1 MEAGKLTV
9 SFGIDV
15 SALKTGLAVA
25 KAELTSFASEVS
37 AKTSASV
44 KTGLNSISEFVK
56 NASAKVSQGVKDI
69 LASLKRLE
77 GIGAQMESAGG
88 TLSAALSIPLAAAG
102 GFALKLSGDLEKAA
116 LSFRVLT
123 KDAGTALALQ
133 KELVKFSAQTP
144 FEFADVQKGAKQLL
158 AYGFAVGDVTK
169 YLKTAG
175 DLAAGMDVNI
185 TEVTS
190 SLGRLK
196 SGNFGEAFER
206 LRELG
211 IDRTA
216 LEGAGLKFDKGG
228 SYVGSVKDAMTAVET
243 VINSKFGGMTEK
255 LSTSFPGMLATA
267 WDNVQLTLS
276 EIGTSI
282 INAFDLKGALGSFS
296 SGLDT
301 IKNGFL
307 SLSPTTQK
315 FVLGL
320 GALAIAIPPI
330 LAGFGVLTSTI
341 IPAVVTGFGAIISPI
356 GLTVAAIAGAA
367 ALIIYHWDSVK
378 TFIGNVQ
385 IFTHIKDVVKSMF
398 GAIVS
403 IFGVFYNLFTGDWAN
418 MWEHMKNVA
427 KYAWNGIV
435 SLLQT
440 GLLGIETVFAKLV
453 GLVSPSAGKGL
464 QKFFEESIKGFDSIK
479 VEVPPLTNAINT
491 VKGAY
496 DKLSGAATNFG
507 SSAKKAGAD
516 ATKALLEASDARIK
530 AGLDAIK
537 HKETD
542 NKHGVISGIDVYQM
556 APIRD
561 VKITPASNIFPD
573 LSNAID
579 TKVLADKLKEASDN
593 AIEVLK
599 QSQIES
605 ALEEKRDSI
614 RGAFEGMFSGWNV
627 SGMGDALKTSLDSV
641 SQMTQEQLSKLDNMI
656 NILPNIANSLSSGFQ
671 AMGEAFVNGGNPFE
685 AFGRSIISSF
695 GDILMQIGQQML
707 KQAAALVALAIVTQG
722 ALSPVAIRT
731 GIAGGALVAAGAA
744 LKASSSSKRS
754 YASGWGGAYG
764 PTNMVFGD
772 HAGRSIENPEYV
784 LRHDQVKS
792 ILNRAADNA
801 GGGKGGFVA
810 ETVIRGADLR
820 VLLKRAETLAT
831 S

>member
-1 MEAGKLTV
+1 MEAGKV
-9 SFGIDV
+9 FVKIGVDV
-15 SALKTGLAVA
+15 SELKRGLAEA
-25 KAELTSFASEVS
+25 KGALSKFNSDMETTGREL
-37 AKTSASV
+37 SAS
-44 KTGLNSISEFVK
+44 L
-56 NASAKVSQGVKDI
+56 
-69 LASLKRLE
+69 SL
-77 GIGAQMESAGG
+77 
-88 TLSAALSIPLAAAG
+88 PLAAAG

-133 KELVKFSAQTP
+133 KELVKFSAETP

-216 LEGAGLKFDKGG
+216 LEGAGLKFDKSG
-228 SYVGSVKDAMTAVET
+228 SYVGSVKEAMEAVSK
-243 VINSKFGGMTEK
+243 VINDKFGGMTTA
-255 LSTSFPGMLATA
+255 LSTTLPGMLSTA
-267 WDNVQLTLS
+267 WDGVQIALS
-276 EIGTSI
+276 QIGDTMVST
-282 INAFDLKGALGSFS
+282 FDVKGMLGSFS
-296 SGLDT
+296 SGIEDL
-301 IKNGFL
+301 KNNFL
-307 SLSPTTQK
+307 SLSPLTQK
-315 FVLGL
+315 FILGIL
-320 GALAIAIPPI
+320 GAAVALPPLLAAF
-330 LAGFGVLTSTI
+330 GFLTSTI
-341 IPAVVTGFGAIISPI
+341 IPAVVTGFTAIISTT
-356 GLTVAAIAGAA
+356 GLIVAAIVGAA
-367 ALIIYHWDSVK
+367 ALIIYHWDSIK
-378 TFIGNVQ
+378 AAIANVQ
-385 IFTHIKDVVKSMF
+385 IFTHIKDVIKSAF
-398 GAIVS
+398 GAIIS
-403 IFGVFYNLFTGDWAN
+403 IFAVFYNLFTGDWAN
-418 MWEHMKNVA
+418 MWEHMKNTA

-435 SLLQT
+435 SIMQT
-440 GLLGIETVFAKLV
+440 VLLGIETAFA
-453 GLVSPSAGKGL
+453 GLVSLLFGKSLGNKL
-464 QKFFEESIKGFDSIK
+464 EGFFKSTIKDFDRLK
-479 VEVPPLTNAINT
+479 AQVPPLTNA
-491 VKGAY
+491 VKGLGDA
-496 DKLSGAATNFG
+496 F
-507 SSAKKAGAD
+507 SALTTKRTKFDDSPKGGGGLGD
-516 ATKALLEASDARIK
+516 ATKSLVDASNARIK

-537 HKETD
+537 YRDSGTK
-542 NKHGVISGIDVYQM
+542 NGVISGIDVYQM
-556 APIRD
+556 APIRE
-561 VKITPASNIFPD
+561 VKATPASNIFPD
-573 LSNAID
+573 FSNAID
-579 TKVLADKLKEASDN
+579 TKALGDKLKEASDF

-599 QSQIES
+599 QSELNAQ
-605 ALEEKRDSI
+605 LEETRDSI
-614 RGAFEGMFSGWNV
+614 RGAFEGMFSGWNI
-627 SGMGDALKTSLDSV
+627 SGMQEALKASLEGV
-641 SQMTQEQLSKLDNMI
+641 NNMAQAQLDNLNNMTK
-656 NILPNIANSLSSGFQ
+656 ILPNIVSSLSSGFQ

-707 KQAAALVALAIVTQG
+707 KQAAALVALAVATQG

-772 HAGRSIENPEYV
+772 HAGRSIDNPEYV

-792 ILNRAADNA
+792 ILNRAADRA
-801 GGGKGGFVA
+801 GGGNGGFIA

-820 VLLKRAETLAT
+820 LLLKRAETLAT

>member
-15 SALKTGLAVA
+15 SALKAGLAVA
-25 KAELTSFASEVS
+25 KAELTNFATQVS
-37 AKTSASV
+37 SKTSQSV
-44 KTGLNSISEFVK
+44 KTGLNSIGEFIK
-56 NASAKVSQGVKDI
+56 NASVKVSQGVKDI
-69 LASLKRLE
+69 LASVKRLE
-77 GIGAQMESAGG
+77 GFGSQMEAMGG
-88 TLSAALSIPLAAAG
+88 NLSAALSIPLAAAG

-133 KELVKFSAQTP
+133 KELVKFSAETP
-144 FEFADVQKGAKQLL
+144 FEFADVQMGAKQLL

-216 LEGAGLKFDKGG
+216 LEGAGLKFDKSG
-228 SYVGSVKDAMTAVET
+228 SYVGSVKEAMEAVSK
-243 VINSKFGGMTEK
+243 VINDKFGGMTTA
-255 LSTSFPGMLATA
+255 LSTTLPGMLSTA
-267 WDNVQLTLS
+267 WDGVQIALS
-276 EIGTSI
+276 QIGDTMVST
-282 INAFDLKGALGSFS
+282 FDVKGMLGSFS
-296 SGLDT
+296 SGIEDL
-301 IKNGFL
+301 KNNFL
-307 SLSPTTQK
+307 SLSPLTQK
-315 FVLGL
+315 FILGIL
-320 GALAIAIPPI
+320 GAAVALPPL

-341 IPAVVTGFGAIISPI
+341 IPAIVTGFGAIISPV
-356 GLTVAAIAGAA
+356 GLTVAAIVGAA

-378 TFIGNVQ
+378 AAIGNIQ
-385 IFTHIKDVVKSMF
+385 IFTHIKDVFKSVF
-398 GAIVS
+398 GAIIS

-418 MWEHMKNVA
+418 MWEHMKNLA

-435 SLLQT
+435 SIIQT
-440 GLLGIETVFAKLV
+440 VLLGIETAFA
-453 GLVSPSAGKGL
+453 GLVSLLFGKSLGNKL
-464 QKFFEESIKGFDSIK
+464 EGFFKSTIKDFDRLK
-479 VEVPPLTNAINT
+479 AQVPPLTNA
-491 VKGAY
+491 VKGLGDA
-496 DKLSGAATNFG
+496 F
-507 SSAKKAGAD
+507 SALTTKRTKFDDSPKGGGGLGD
-516 ATKALLEASDARIK
+516 ATKSLVDASNARIK

-537 HKETD
+537 YKETD

-573 LSNAID
+573 FSNAID
-579 TKVLADKLKEASDN
+579 TKVLGDKLKEASDY

-599 QSQIES
+599 QSELKA
-605 ALEEKRDSI
+605 ALEELN
-614 RGAFEGMFSGWNV
+614 EGMTSTLQQGAADVFVGFGEILGNF
-627 SGMGDALKTSLDSV
+627 ALG
-641 SQMTQEQLSKLDNMI
+641 Q
-656 NILPNIANSLSSGFQ
+656 
-671 AMGEAFVNGGNPFE
+671 GGIE
-685 AFGRSIISSF
+685 
-695 GDILMQIGQQML
+695 QIGQLLLGSFASIVSQLGKMAIGIGVGML
-707 KQAAALVALAIVTQG
+707 KIKMALESLQPQAAIAAGVALVALGAIFKSG
-722 ALSPVAIRT
+722 AASLGGKIGGS
-731 GIAGGALVAAGAA
+731 GGGA
-744 LKASSSSKRS
+744 KRS

-772 HAGRSIENPEYV
+772 HAGRSIDNPEYV

-792 ILNRAADNA
+792 ILNRAADRA
-801 GGGKGGFVA
+801 GGGNGGFIA

-820 VLLKRAETLAT
+820 LLLKRAETLAT

>member
-1 MEAGKLTV
+1 MEAGKLV
-9 SFGIDV
+9 VRMGVDV
-15 SALKTGLAVA
+15 AALKAGLGEA
-25 KAELTSFASEVS
+25 KGALSRFNSE
-37 AKTSASV
+37 
-44 KTGLNSISEFVK
+44 
-56 NASAKVSQGVKDI
+56 
-69 LASLKRLE
+69 
-77 GIGAQMESAGG
+77 MESLGS
-88 TLSAALSIPLAAAG
+88 TLSTSLSLPLAAAG
-102 GFALKLSGDLEKAA
+102 GFAIKLSGDLEKAA

-123 KDAGTALALQ
+123 KDAGTAIALQ
-133 KELVKFSAQTP
+133 KELVKFSAETP

-307 SLSPTTQK
+307 SLTPTTQK

-398 GAIVS
+398 GAIIS

-418 MWEHMKNVA
+418 MWEHMKNTA

-435 SLLQT
+435 SIMQT
-440 GLLGIETVFAKLV
+440 VLLGIETAFA
-453 GLVSPSAGKGL
+453 GLVSALFGKTAGN
-464 QKFFEESIKGFDSIK
+464 K
-479 VEVPPLTNAINT
+479 VEEFFKATIKDFDRLKAQVPPLTNA
-491 VKGAY
+491 VKGLGDAF
-496 DKLSGAATNFG
+496 GALTTKTTTFDDSPKG
-507 SSAKKAGAD
+507 GGGLGD
-516 ATKALLEASDARIK
+516 ATKSLVDASNARIK

-537 HKETD
+537 NKETD
-542 NKHGVISGIDVYQM
+542 NKNGVISGIDVYQM
-556 APIRD
+556 APIRE
-561 VKITPASNIFPD
+561 VKATPASNIFPD

-579 TKVLADKLKEASDN
+579 TKVLGDKLKEASDY

-599 QSQIES
+599 QSELKA
-605 ALEEKRDSI
+605 ALEDLN
-614 RGAFEGMFSGWNV
+614 EGMTSTLQQGAADVFVGFGEILGNF
-627 SGMGDALKTSLDSV
+627 ALG
-641 SQMTQEQLSKLDNMI
+641 Q
-656 NILPNIANSLSSGFQ
+656 
-671 AMGEAFVNGGNPFE
+671 GGIE
-685 AFGRSIISSF
+685 
-695 GDILMQIGQQML
+695 QIGQLLLGSFASIVSQLGKMAIGIGVGML
-707 KQAAALVALAIVTQG
+707 KIKMALESLQPQAAIAAGVALVALGAIFKSG
-722 ALSPVAIRT
+722 AASLGGKIGGS
-731 GIAGGALVAAGAA
+731 GGGA
-744 LKASSSSKRS
+744 KRS

-792 ILNRAADNA
+792 ILNRAADRA
-801 GGGKGGFVA
+801 GGGNGGFIA

-820 VLLKRAETLAT
+820 LLLKRAETLAT

>member
-15 SALKTGLAVA
+15 SALKAGLAVA
-25 KAELTSFASEVS
+25 KAELTNFATQVS
-37 AKTSASV
+37 SKTSESV
-44 KTGLNSISEFVK
+44 KTGLNSIGEFIK

-69 LASLKRLE
+69 LASVKRLE
-77 GIGAQMESAGG
+77 GFGSQMEAMGG
-88 TLSAALSIPLAAAG
+88 NLSAALSLPLAAAG
-102 GFALKLSGDLEKAA
+102 GFAIKLSGDLEKAA
-116 LSFRVLT
+116 LSFKVLL
-123 KDAGTALALQ
+123 KDAGAAIALQ

-144 FEFADVQKGAKQLL
+144 FEFKDVQMGAKQLL

-243 VINSKFGGMTEK
+243 VINSKFGGMTEA
-255 LSTSFPGMLATA
+255 LSTTLPGMLATA
-267 WDNVQLTLS
+267 WDSIQLTLA
-276 EIGTSI
+276 EIGDSI
-282 INAFDLKGALGSFS
+282 VSTFDLKGALGSFS

-307 SLSPTTQK
+307 SLTPTTQK

-341 IPAVVTGFGAIISPI
+341 IPAIVTGFGAIISPI

-378 TFIGNVQ
+378 AAIGNIQ
-385 IFTHIKDVVKSMF
+385 IFTHIQDVFKSAF

-418 MWEHMKNVA
+418 MWEHLKNVA

-496 DKLSGAATNFG
+496 DKLSAAATNFG
-507 SSAKKAGAD
+507 SSGKKAGAD
-516 ATKALLEASDARIK
+516 ATKSLIDASNARIK

-537 HKETD
+537 YKETD

-561 VKITPASNIFPD
+561 VKINPASNIFPD
-573 LSNAID
+573 FSNVID
-579 TKVLADKLKEASDN
+579 TKVLGDKLKEASDY

-599 QSQIES
+599 QSELKA
-605 ALEEKRDSI
+605 ALESLN
-614 RGAFEGMFSGWNV
+614 EGMTSTLQQGAADVFVGFGEILGNF
-627 SGMGDALKTSLDSV
+627 ALG
-641 SQMTQEQLSKLDNMI
+641 Q
-656 NILPNIANSLSSGFQ
+656 
-671 AMGEAFVNGGNPFE
+671 GGIE
-685 AFGRSIISSF
+685 
-695 GDILMQIGQQML
+695 QIGQLLLGSFASIVSQLGKMAIGIGVGML
-707 KQAAALVALAIVTQG
+707 KIKMALESLQPQAAIAAGVALVALGAIFKSG
-722 ALSPVAIRT
+722 AASLGGKIGGS
-731 GIAGGALVAAGAA
+731 GGGA
-744 LKASSSSKRS
+744 KRS

-772 HAGRSIENPEYV
+772 HAGRSVDNPEYV

-792 ILNRAADNA
+792 ILNRAADRA
-801 GGGKGGFVA
+801 GGGNGGFIA

-820 VLLKRAETLAT
+820 LLLKRAETLAT

>member
-1 MEAGKLTV
+1 MEAGKV
-9 SFGIDV
+9 FVKIGVDV
-15 SALKTGLAVA
+15 SELKRGLAEA
-25 KAELTSFASEVS
+25 KGALSKFNSDMETTGREL
-37 AKTSASV
+37 SAS
-44 KTGLNSISEFVK
+44 L
-56 NASAKVSQGVKDI
+56 
-69 LASLKRLE
+69 SL
-77 GIGAQMESAGG
+77 
-88 TLSAALSIPLAAAG
+88 PLAAAG
-102 GFALKLSGDLEKAA
+102 GFAIKLSGDLEKAA
-116 LSFRVLT
+116 LSFKVLL
-123 KDAGTALALQ
+123 KDAGAAIALQ

-144 FEFADVQKGAKQLL
+144 FEFKDVQMGAKQLL

-296 SGLDT
+296 SGIET

-341 IPAVVTGFGAIISPI
+341 IPAIVTGFGAIISPI

-378 TFIGNVQ
+378 AAIGNIQ

-398 GAIVS
+398 GAIIS

-418 MWEHMKNVA
+418 MWEHMKNTA

-435 SLLQT
+435 SIMQT
-440 GLLGIETVFAKLV
+440 VLLGIETAFA
-453 GLVSPSAGKGL
+453 GLVSALFGKTAGN
-464 QKFFEESIKGFDSIK
+464 K
-479 VEVPPLTNAINT
+479 VEEFFKATIKDFDRLKANVPPLTNSIKSLSDAFSGLTDKKTKFNEGP
-491 VKGAY
+491 KGGG
-496 DKLSGAATNFG
+496 LGG
-507 SSAKKAGAD
+507 
-516 ATKALLEASDARIK
+516 ATKSLIDESNARIK

-537 HKETD
+537 YKETD

-573 LSNAID
+573 FSNAID
-579 TKVLADKLKEASDN
+579 TKALGDKLKEASDF

-599 QSQIES
+599 QSELNAQ
-605 ALEEKRDSI
+605 LEETRDSI
-614 RGAFEGMFSGWNV
+614 RGAFEGMFSGWNI
-627 SGMGDALKTSLDSV
+627 SGMQEALKTSLEGV
-641 SQMTQEQLSKLDNMI
+641 NNMAQAQLDNLNNMTK
-656 NILPNIANSLSSGFQ
+656 ILPNIVSSLSSGFQ

-707 KQAAALVALAIVTQG
+707 KQAAALVALAVATQG

-772 HAGRSIENPEYV
+772 HAGRSVDNPEYV

-792 ILNRAADNA
+792 ILNRAADRA
-801 GGGKGGFVA
+801 GGGNGGFIA

-820 VLLKRAETLAT
+820 LLLKRAETLAT

>member
-1 MEAGKLTV
+1 MEAGKLV
-9 SFGIDV
+9 VRMGVDV
-15 SALKTGLAVA
+15 AALKAGLGEA
-25 KAELTSFASEVS
+25 KGALSRFNSE
-37 AKTSASV
+37 
-44 KTGLNSISEFVK
+44 
-56 NASAKVSQGVKDI
+56 
-69 LASLKRLE
+69 
-77 GIGAQMESAGG
+77 MESLGS
-88 TLSAALSIPLAAAG
+88 TLSTSLSLPLAAAG

-116 LSFRVLT
+116 LSFQVLT

-133 KELVKFSAQTP
+133 KELVKFSAETP
-144 FEFADVQKGAKQLL
+144 FEFKDVQMGAKQLL

-216 LEGAGLKFDKGG
+216 LEGAGLKFDKSG
-228 SYVGSVKDAMTAVET
+228 SYVGSVKEAMEAVSK
-243 VINSKFGGMTEK
+243 VINDKFGGMTTA
-255 LSTSFPGMLATA
+255 LSTTLPGMLATA
-267 WDNVQLTLS
+267 WDGVQIALS
-276 EIGTSI
+276 QIGDTMVST
-282 INAFDLKGALGSFS
+282 FDVKGMLGSFS
-296 SGLDT
+296 SGIETL
-301 IKNGFL
+301 KNGFM
-307 SLSPTTQK
+307 SLSPFTQK

-320 GALAIAIPPI
+320 GALAVALPPL
-330 LAGFGVLTSTI
+330 LAAFGVLTSTV
-341 IPAVVTGFGAIISPI
+341 IPAIVTGFGAIFSPI

-367 ALIIYHWDSVK
+367 ALIIYHWDSIK
-378 TFIGNVQ
+378 AALGNIQ
-385 IFTHIKDVVKSMF
+385 IFTHLKDVIKSAF
-398 GAIVS
+398 GAIIS
-403 IFGVFYNLFTGDWAN
+403 IFGVFYNAFTGDWGN
-418 MWEHMKNVA
+418 MWEHMKNTA

-435 SLLQT
+435 SIMQT
-440 GLLGIETVFAKLV
+440 VLLGIETAFA
-453 GLVSPSAGKGL
+453 GLVSLLFGKSLGNKL
-464 QKFFEESIKGFDSIK
+464 EGFFKSTIKDFDRLK
-479 VEVPPLTNAINT
+479 AQVPPLTNA
-491 VKGAY
+491 VKGLGDAF
-496 DKLSGAATNFG
+496 SGLTTKRTKFDDSPKG
-507 SSAKKAGAD
+507 GGGLAD
-516 ATKALLEASDARIK
+516 ATKSLVDASNARIK
-530 AGLDAIK
+530 AALDAIK
-537 HKETD
+537 YRDSGTK
-542 NKHGVISGIDVYQM
+542 NGAISGIDVYQM

-573 LSNAID
+573 FSNAID
-579 TKVLADKLKEASDN
+579 TKALGEKLKAASDF

-599 QSQIES
+599 QSELNAQ
-605 ALEEKRDSI
+605 LEETRDSI
-614 RGAFEGMFSGWNV
+614 RGAFEGMFSGWNI
-627 SGMGDALKTSLDSV
+627 SGMQEALKTSLEGV
-641 SQMTQEQLSKLDNMI
+641 NNMAQAQLDNLNNMTK
-656 NILPNIANSLSSGFQ
+656 ILPNIVSSLSSGFQ

-707 KQAAALVALAIVTQG
+707 KQAAALVALAVATQG

-792 ILNRAADNA
+792 ILNRAADRA
-801 GGGKGGFVA
+801 GGGNGGFIA

-820 VLLKRAETLAT
+820 LLLKRAETLAT

>member
-1 MEAGKLTV
+1 MEAGKLV
-9 SFGIDV
+9 VRMGVDV
-15 SALKTGLAVA
+15 AALKAGLGEA
-25 KAELTSFASEVS
+25 KGALSRFNSE
-37 AKTSASV
+37 
-44 KTGLNSISEFVK
+44 
-56 NASAKVSQGVKDI
+56 
-69 LASLKRLE
+69 
-77 GIGAQMESAGG
+77 MESLGS
-88 TLSAALSIPLAAAG
+88 TLSTSLSLPLAAAG

-116 LSFRVLT
+116 LSFQVLT
-123 KDAGTALALQ
+123 KDAGAALALQ
-133 KELVKFSAQTP
+133 KELVKFSAETP
-144 FEFADVQKGAKQLL
+144 FEFADVQTGAKQLL

-315 FVLGL
+315 FILGIL
-320 GALAIAIPPI
+320 GAAVALPPLLAAF
-330 LAGFGVLTSTI
+330 GFLTSTI
-341 IPAVVTGFGAIISPI
+341 IPAVVTGFTAIISTT
-356 GLTVAAIAGAA
+356 GLIVAAIVGAA
-367 ALIIYHWDSVK
+367 ALIIYHWDSIK
-378 TFIGNVQ
+378 AAIANVQ

-398 GAIVS
+398 GAIIS

-418 MWEHMKNVA
+418 MWEHMKNTA

-435 SLLQT
+435 SIMQT
-440 GLLGIETVFAKLV
+440 VLLGIETAFA
-453 GLVSPSAGKGL
+453 GLVSALFGKTAGN
-464 QKFFEESIKGFDSIK
+464 K
-479 VEVPPLTNAINT
+479 VEEFFKATIKDFDRLKANVPPLTNSIKSLSDAFSGLTNKRT
-491 VKGAY
+491 KFNEDPKGGG
-496 DKLSGAATNFG
+496 LG
-507 SSAKKAGAD
+507 D
-516 ATKALLEASDARIK
+516 ATKSLVDASNARIK

-537 HKETD
+537 YRDSGTK
-542 NKHGVISGIDVYQM
+542 NGAISGIDVYQM

-573 LSNAID
+573 FSNAID
-579 TKVLADKLKEASDN
+579 TKVLGDKLKEASDY

-599 QSQIES
+599 QSELKA
-605 ALEEKRDSI
+605 ALEDLN
-614 RGAFEGMFSGWNV
+614 EGMTSTLQQGAADVFVGFGEILGNF
-627 SGMGDALKTSLDSV
+627 ALG
-641 SQMTQEQLSKLDNMI
+641 Q
-656 NILPNIANSLSSGFQ
+656 
-671 AMGEAFVNGGNPFE
+671 GGIE
-685 AFGRSIISSF
+685 
-695 GDILMQIGQQML
+695 QIGQLLLGSFASIVSQLGKMAIGIGVGLL
-707 KQAAALVALAIVTQG
+707 KVKMSLESLQPQAAIAAGIALVALGAIFKSG
-722 ALSPVAIRT
+722 
-731 GIAGGALVAAGAA
+731 AAG
-744 LKASSSSKRS
+744 LGGKIGGGGGGSKRS

-772 HAGRSIENPEYV
+772 HAGRSVENPEYV

-820 VLLKRAETLAT
+820 LLLKRAETLAT

>member
-15 SALKTGLAVA
+15 SALKAGLAVA
-25 KAELTSFASEVS
+25 KAELTNFATQVS
-37 AKTSASV
+37 SKTSESV
-44 KTGLNSISEFVK
+44 KTGLNSIGEFIK

-69 LASLKRLE
+69 LASVKQLK
-77 GIGAQMESAGG
+77 GFSSQMEAMGG
-88 TLSAALSIPLAAAG
+88 TLSAALSLPLAAAG
-102 GFALKLSGDLEKAA
+102 GFAIKLSGDLEKAA
-116 LSFRVLT
+116 LSFKVLL
-123 KDAGTALALQ
+123 KDAGAAIALQ

-216 LEGAGLKFDKGG
+216 LEGAGLKFDKSG
-228 SYVGSVKDAMTAVET
+228 SYVGSVKEAMEAVET
-243 VINSKFGGMTEK
+243 VINSKFGGMTEA
-255 LSTSFPGMLATA
+255 LSTTLPGMLATA
-267 WDNVQLTLS
+267 WDSIQLTLA
-276 EIGTSI
+276 EIGDSI
-282 INAFDLKGALGSFS
+282 VSTFDLKGALGTFS

-307 SLSPTTQK
+307 SLTPTTQK

-341 IPAVVTGFGAIISPI
+341 IPAIVTGFGAIISPI
-356 GLTVAAIAGAA
+356 GLTVAAIVGAA

-378 TFIGNVQ
+378 AAIGNIQ
-385 IFTHIKDVVKSMF
+385 IFTHIQDVFKSAF

-418 MWEHMKNVA
+418 MWEHLKNVA

-464 QKFFEESIKGFDSIK
+464 QKFFEESIKKFDSIK
-479 VEVPPLTNAINT
+479 VEVPPPTRRQYGDNTPPPTLPPTTGTNKD
-491 VKGAY
+491 VKTAA
-496 DKLSGAATNFG
+496 GAAQ
-507 SSAKKAGAD
+507 K
-516 ATKALLEASDARIK
+516 ATKALLDMSDARIK

-537 HKETD
+537 YKETD

-579 TKVLADKLKEASDN
+579 TEVLADKLKEASDN

-599 QSQIES
+599 QSELKT
-605 ALEEKRDSI
+605 ALESLN
-614 RGAFEGMFSGWNV
+614 EGMTSTLQQGAADVFVGFGEILGNF
-627 SGMGDALKTSLDSV
+627 ALG
-641 SQMTQEQLSKLDNMI
+641 Q
-656 NILPNIANSLSSGFQ
+656 
-671 AMGEAFVNGGNPFE
+671 GGIE
-685 AFGRSIISSF
+685 
-695 GDILMQIGQQML
+695 QIGQLLLGSFASIVSQLGKMAIGIGVGML
-707 KQAAALVALAIVTQG
+707 KIKMALESLQPQAAIAAGVALVALGAIFKSG
-722 ALSPVAIRT
+722 AASLGGKIGGS
-731 GIAGGALVAAGAA
+731 GGGA
-744 LKASSSSKRS
+744 KRS

-792 ILNRAADNA
+792 ILNRAADRA
-801 GGGKGGFVA
+801 GGGNGGFIA

-820 VLLKRAETLAT
+820 LLLKRAETLAT